1 MYRMNFLFF
10 IWIILFFATIPLK
23 AQNYGLHFYSHETIQ
38 DKRTSLDLSPN
49 STLCLNSSFD
59 LSFDIYFSEHY
70 KDYYGYIFRIITDK
84 GLNIDLIYDQKPTSL
99 NNFKLIIG
107 NRFSRITFK
116 LDRKTLFNKWNRLR
130 IKFNRKEDRLYFDVG
145 KRQLTE
151 GKIGISTSGCYK
163 IIFGVNSYNKF
174 KTSDLPS
181 MNIRDIKINEEGKE
195 VYSWPLKETDGLEA
209 DEEFQGKKA
218 RVKNPSW
225 IRAAHKRWQLA
236 KRFIVNGN
244 LSTAFDTKAEVL
256 YITGP
261 KSLYRFD
268 VGSNAVDKI
277 TYTTQNRSM
286 PQGNQSVFN
295 NFSGS
300 LYNFYVDQKNASV
313 FDFKGRRWIQGLS
326 DQKKLTVYWQAN
338 KFISRIDSSLY
349 VIGGYGQRKYKS
361 TVQRYQLKTKQWD
374 TLAVKGDRLMPR
386 YLAGLGSTP
395 DGSHAYIIGGYGSNT
410 GEQMLNPEN
419 YYDLIRYDVRRRS
432 FKKIYSLKKPVTDFT
447 FASSLV
453 INTIKKQYYG
463 LAFQNNKF
471 NSHLQLITGSL
482 DKPEYQYI
490 GNQIPYIFHD
500 ISSYADLYWSKKAK
514 KLLAVTLHQNQNK
527 LTEVKIYTISFP
539 PEAFITAKPSISFI
553 NRMLFPFLV
562 GILLIS
568 EIMLFIGKRQSKHV
582 VVVEKGNKTG
592 FTEAIIAGIAEE
604 TEPEEANKGKIF
616 LFGNMQVYDSNG
628 EKITSM
634 FSPVIKE
641 LLLLIM
647 LHCTKNGTG
656 ITSKKLDE
664 LLWFDKSK
672 KDARNNRAVNTAK
685 LRTILKKVGALSLT
699 KEAGYWK
706 MTINDKTIKI
716 DYLDYLDIINKKQPL
731 NRQEVISLLQLLNRG
746 TLLLNTN
753 YEWMDYFKTKT
764 TQEVIEFLLEFT
776 GSQQAKADPDLIIRI
791 TDTIL
796 QFDEVNEEAMIMK
809 CNLLAHLRKHTMA
822 KNAFEKFS
830 REYSAI
836 YDTDYVRTFHELIE
850 HPDQG

>member
-1 MYRMNFLFF
+1 
-10 IWIILFFATIPLK
+10 
-23 AQNYGLHFYSHETIQ
+23 
-38 DKRTSLDLSPN
+38 
-49 STLCLNSSFD
+49 
-59 LSFDIYFSEHY
+59 
-70 KDYYGYIFRIITDK
+70 
-84 GLNIDLIYDQKPTSL
+84 
-99 NNFKLIIG
+99 
-107 NRFSRITFK
+107 
-116 LDRKTLFNKWNRLR
+116 
-130 IKFNRKEDRLYFDVG
+130 
-145 KRQLTE
+145 
-151 GKIGISTSGCYK
+151 
-163 IIFGVNSYNKF
+163 
-174 KTSDLPS
+174 
-181 MNIRDIKINEEGKE
+181 
-195 VYSWPLKETDGLEA
+195 
-209 DEEFQGKKA
+209 
-218 RVKNPSW
+218 
-225 IRAAHKRWQLA
+225 
-236 KRFIVNGN
+236 
-244 LSTAFDTKAEVL
+244 
-256 YITGP
+256 
-261 KSLYRFD
+261 
-268 VGSNAVDKI
+268 
-277 TYTTQNRSM
+277 
-286 PQGNQSVFN
+286 
-295 NFSGS
+295 
-300 LYNFYVDQKNASV
+300 
-313 FDFKGRRWIQGLS
+313 
-326 DQKKLTVYWQAN
+326 
-338 KFISRIDSSLY
+338 
-349 VIGGYGQRKYKS
+349 
-361 TVQRYQLKTKQWD
+361 
-374 TLAVKGDRLMPR
+374 
-386 YLAGLGSTP
+386 
-395 DGSHAYIIGGYGSNT
+395 
-410 GEQMLNPEN
+410 
-419 YYDLIRYDVRRRS
+419 
-432 FKKIYSLKKPVTDFT
+432 
-447 FASSLV
+447 
-453 INTIKKQYYG
+453 
-463 LAFQNNKF
+463 
-471 NSHLQLITGSL
+471 
-482 DKPEYQYI
+482 
-490 GNQIPYIFHD
+490 
-500 ISSYADLYWSKKAK
+500 
-514 KLLAVTLHQNQNK
+514 
-527 LTEVKIYTISFP
+527 
-539 PEAFITAKPSISFI
+539 
-553 NRMLFPFLV
+553 MLFPFLV